1 MRNVNFIKS
10 IVAEKDVCLRDRNVR
25 KFHFL
30 DTMHDSAD
38 TFEIGLGFLPGRVPA
53 CSNCYVPVIF
63 FSSELPEK
71 EIRKYEKMIRAYAG
85 SKYLSNKAND
95 KRWNTMAERFGKA
108 GEEILFNLFKWSHE
122 L

>member
-10 IVAEKDVCLRDRNVR
+10 IVAEKEVCLRDRNVR
-25 KFHFL
+25 RFHFL

-38 TFEIGLGFLPGRVPA
+38 TFEIGLGLLPG
-53 CSNCYVPVIF
+53 CYVPVIF